1 MALPVRLERTTLW
14 LTVRCSNQLSYGSMV
29 AAFTLPGTKYKI
41 VLRCIVPCI
50 FYFHTLLG
58 ESARVE
64 LANAGVKVPCL
75 TAWLRLYTE
84 HSPLWMRVNE
94 KVKERK
100 TKAPIRR
107 YCLTGAYNESWIT
120 RFYPQNFHVYSPR
133 RQERLQTAQ
142 SRAEPISSSTCFVY

>member
-14 LTVRCSNQLSYGSMV
+14 LTVRCSNQLSYGSIV
-29 AAFTLPGTKYKI
+29 AAFTLPDFLWVDFTGEQFLFT
-41 VLRCIVPCI
+41 LRMV
-50 FYFHTLLG
+50 

-75 TAWLRLYTE
+75 TVWLRLYTE
-84 HSPLWMRVNE
+84 HSHLRMRVNE
-94 KVKERK
+94 NTKERK

-107 YCLTGAYNESWIT
+107 YCLTGAHNESWIT
-120 RFYPQNFHVYSPR
+120 RFYPQNFHVYSPH

>member
-1 MALPVRLERTTLW
+1 
-14 LTVRCSNQLSYGSMV
+14 MV
-29 AAFTLPGTKYKI
+29 AAFTLPETKHKI

-50 FYFHTLLG
+50 FYFQVPLV

-75 TAWLRLYTE
+75 TVWLRLYTK
-84 HSPLWMRVNE
+84 HSHLRMRVNE
-94 KVKERK
+94 NAKERK

-120 RFYPQNFHVYSPR
+120 RFYPQNFHVYSPH